1 MTATLTLRIGHEA
14 TALRSP
20 FSPLTAPQR
29 RVLQGLKNVA
39 LFLAAPFIGLA
50 YIALTPFVGLGFIAW
65 MAARALLQHRAAVRR
80 VGLLLAAPFI
90 GLAFIVLM
98 PFAGLV
104 TLAAIAIGQPAPRQ

>member
-1 MTATLTLRIGHEA
+1 MTATRQLRIGHET

-20 FSPLTAPQR
+20 FTPLTAPQR

-50 YIALTPFVGLGFIAW
+50 
-65 MAARALLQHRAAVRR
+65 
-80 VGLLLAAPFI
+80 
-90 GLAFIVLM
+90 FIVLM

-104 TLAAIAIGQPAPRQ
+104 TLATVAIGQPAPRQ